1 MKIEHRCQ
9 AVYVQPKNLFYRHI
23 NSLES
28 VRLMLD
34 LACRRAIYVTGL
46 TNCGSLKSCTGNPD
60 ILKGYWMKSELQN
73 LDCDGQLKSEVSHS

>member
-1 MKIEHRCQ
+1 
-9 AVYVQPKNLFYRHI
+9 
-23 NSLES
+23 
-28 VRLMLD
+28 MLD

-60 ILKGYWMKSELQN
+60 ILKGYWMESELQN